1 MMEQEKMD
9 KKIIKYIVLIAV
21 IVLVVLRFDTLL
33 GFMGKLWSIAT
44 PLVLGAVMAYV
55 LNIIMK
61 KLEQFFF
68 PKSKQKFV
76 TAIRRPVCIVLSIL
90 LIVLVVFLVIRLVV
104 PELVETIRLIGQWI
118 PIGLQKGQE
127 FLLEN
132 SDQIPE
138 LKKWIA
144 GLEFNWESTVQKVI
158 QYLTTGVGGLLGS
171 TLTLVGT
178 IGGGVTNFVIGLIF
192 AIYILASKEK
202 LQNQIARTAKAYTK
216 PELLKKAEKVLKVAD
231 ETFSSFIVGQCT
243 EAVILGVLCIIGMK
257 LFGFPYAPMVGTF
270 IGATALIPV
279 VGAYIGGAV
288 GFIMIL
294 TVSPVK
300 AAFFLLFLVV
310 LQQLEGNIIYPR
322 VVGSSIGLP
331 GMWVLASVTIGAGLG
346 GIIGMLLGVP
356 LAATAYKLLRSD
368 VHQRVDKDVKKKTE
382 KKADVKA
389 K

>member
-1 MMEQEKMD
+1 MDQGKMD

-21 IVLVVLRFDTLL
+21 MVLAVLRFDTVL
-33 GFMGKLWSIAT
+33 GFVGNLWSIAT

-90 LIVLVVFLVIRLVV
+90 LIVLVVFLIIRLVV
-104 PELVETIRLIGQWI
+104 PELVETIRLIGKWI
-118 PIGLQKGQE
+118 PFGLQKGQE

-138 LKKWIA
+138 LEKWIA
-144 GLEFNWESTVQKVI
+144 SFEFDWESTVQKVI

-202 LQNQIARTAKAYTK
+202 LQNQISRTAKAYAK

-257 LFGFPYAPMVGTF
+257 IFGFDYAPMVGTF

-331 GMWVLASVTIGAGLG
+331 GMWVLASVTVGAGLG

-368 VHQRVDKDVKKKTE
+368 VHQRVDKEVKNKIEKKTDA
-382 KKADVKA
+382 KVK
-389 K
+389 

>member
-1 MMEQEKMD
+1 MEQGKMD

-21 IVLVVLRFDTLL
+21 MVLAVLRFDTLL
-33 GFMGKLWSIAT
+33 GFAGKLWSIAT

-68 PKSKQKFV
+68 PKSKKRIV

-90 LIVLVVFLVIRLVV
+90 LIVLVIFLIIRLVV
-104 PELVETIRLIGQWI
+104 PELVETIRLIGKWI
-118 PIGLQKGQE
+118 PLGLQKGQE

-138 LKKWIA
+138 LEKWIA
-144 GLEFNWESTVQKVI
+144 SFEFDWESTVQKVI

-202 LQNQIARTAKAYTK
+202 LQNQIARTAKAYSK
-216 PELLKKAEKVLKVAD
+216 PELLKKTEKILKVAD

-331 GMWVLASVTIGAGLG
+331 GMWVLASVTVGAGLG

-368 VHQRVDKDVKKKTE
+368 VHQRVDKEVKKR
-382 KKADVKA
+382 A

>member
-1 MMEQEKMD
+1 MEQGKMD
-9 KKIIKYIVLIAV
+9 KKIVKYIVLIAV
-21 IVLVVLRFDTLL
+21 MVLVVLRFDTLL
-33 GFMGKLWSIAT
+33 GFVGKLWSIAT
-44 PLVLGAVMAYV
+44 PLVLGAVMAYI

-68 PKSKQKFV
+68 PKSKQKIV
-76 TAIRRPVCIVLSIL
+76 TSIRRPVCIVLSIL
-90 LIVLVVFLVIRLVV
+90 LIVLVVFLIIRLVV

-118 PIGLQKGQE
+118 PVGLQKGQE
-127 FLLEN
+127 ILLEN

-138 LKKWIA
+138 LEKWIA
-144 GLEFNWESTVQKVI
+144 SFEFDWESTVQKVI

-202 LQNQIARTAKAYTK
+202 LQNQIARTAKAYSK
-216 PELLKKAEKVLKVAD
+216 PELLKKTEKVLKVAD

-331 GMWVLASVTIGAGLG
+331 GMWVLASVTVGAGLG

-368 VHQRVDKDVKKKTE
+368 VHQRVDKEVKKR
-382 KKADVKA
+382 A

>member
-1 MMEQEKMD
+1 MEQGKMD
-9 KKIIKYIVLIAV
+9 KKIVKYIVLIAV
-21 IVLVVLRFDTLL
+21 MVLVVLRFDTLL
-33 GFMGKLWSIAT
+33 GFVGKLWSIAT
-44 PLVLGAVMAYV
+44 PLVLGAVMAYI

-68 PKSKQKFV
+68 PKSKQKIV
-76 TAIRRPVCIVLSIL
+76 TSIRRPVCIVLSIL
-90 LIVLVVFLVIRLVV
+90 LIVLVVFLIIRLVV

-118 PIGLQKGQE
+118 PVGLQKGQE
-127 FLLEN
+127 ILLEN

-138 LKKWIA
+138 LEKWIA
-144 GLEFNWESTVQKVI
+144 SFEFDWESTVQKVI

-202 LQNQIARTAKAYTK
+202 LQNQIARTAKAYSK
-216 PELLKKAEKVLKVAD
+216 PELLKKTEKVLKVAD

-294 TVSPVK
+294 TVSPVE

-331 GMWVLASVTIGAGLG
+331 GMWVLASVTVGAGLG

-368 VHQRVDKDVKKKTE
+368 VHQRVDKEVKKR
-382 KKADVKA
+382 A